1 MPGTAEMA
9 APDPAATVK
18 LCRACRQKY
27 VGIRQGKASGASW
40 EVYL

>member
-18 LCRACRQKY
+18 LCGACRQKY
-27 VGIRQGKASGASW
+27 VGIRQGRKPVEQAG
-40 EVYL
+40 VYL